1 MTIVI
6 TDSHSSITQE
16 MAKELGI
23 MVLPMPFTINGETY
37 YEGVDLTREKFFEL
51 QEQGADISTSQP
63 SPAEVMDIWD
73 KGLAQA
79 DEIVYIPLSSGLS
92 GSCQTAQMLAQ
103 DEPYAGKV
111 FVVDNGRVSTP
122 LFCTVLDALDMIKD
136 GMKAE
141 DIKNRLEK
149 YRAEEVIYVVV
160 PNLDALKK
168 GGRISPTAAFFASTL
183 NIKPIVK
190 FDVGPIDVYKKSR
203 GMVKAKKELFE
214 AIKND
219 LNNRFKDWYESGN
232 YYLMTATAL
241 NDEDD
246 KEFIEEVKA
255 EFPGLEILSG
265 KLSLGVCGHLGYG
278 SIGMG
283 ISSKVSKVE

>member
-1 MTIVI
+1 
-6 TDSHSSITQE
+6 
-16 MAKELGI
+16 
-23 MVLPMPFTINGETY
+23 MPFTINGETY